1 MENKKFKRIF
11 VIVTDSMGIGAAY
24 DAKKYDAQIPSVI
37 LQT

>member
-24 DAKKYDAQIPSVI
+24 DAKNMTI
-37 LQT
+37 